1 MPLKDKKFA
10 ERIRYSLME
19 REKRYLSPFAKLSAS
34 TLGRTFDINYDG
46 EFRLAYQRDRDRILH
61 SKAFRRLKG
70 KTQVFMSPVGDH
82 FRTRLT
88 HTLEVSQ
95 ISRTIS
101 RALGLNEDLTEA
113 IALGHDLGHTP
124 FGHFGER
131 ALSNIVPNGFHHAK
145 QSLRIA
151 QRMNLSVE
159 VCDGIA
165 KHSKGKGP
173 VLDDNIDRF
182 ASTLEGQVVRVSDI
196 IAYIN
201 HDLDDA
207 ERAGMLTKDKIPM
220 EFITVLGQ
228 TQKERMTTMV
238 SDVIWS
244 THKKMESNFRLC
256 TKRVYMN
263 QSIIEAISSLRDF
276 LFRHVYEHPQIM
288 DDYKKVFD
296 ICSKLYNFFMKN
308 QEDLKHRM
316 QIKDLYDEPYMVV
329 TDYISGMTDRF
340 AFNTYDD
347 IFGG

>member
-182 ASTLEGQVVRVSDI
+182 ASTLEEIGRASCRERV
-196 IAYIN
+196 
-201 HDLDDA
+201 
-207 ERAGMLTKDKIPM
+207 
-220 EFITVLGQ
+220 
-228 TQKERMTTMV
+228 
-238 SDVIWS
+238 
-244 THKKMESNFRLC
+244 
-256 TKRVYMN
+256 
-263 QSIIEAISSLRDF
+263 
-276 LFRHVYEHPQIM
+276 
-288 DDYKKVFD
+288 
-296 ICSKLYNFFMKN
+296 
-308 QEDLKHRM
+308 
-316 QIKDLYDEPYMVV
+316 
-329 TDYISGMTDRF
+329 
-340 AFNTYDD
+340 
-347 IFGG
+347 